1 MNIVSILFLL
11 IIRPLELFF
20 EVVFSFANRIVQN
33 PGLSIIF
40 LSLSMNFLVLPLYRR
55 ADQMQEEERDIS
67 AKLAPVIA
75 HIKKTFKGDQRFMML
90 QTYYRHNNY
99 KNRPGPF
106 QTLLHPCVFPFLPG
120 SRSNSPY

>member
-55 ADQMQEEERDIS
+55 AYQMQEE
-67 AKLAPVIA
+67 
-75 HIKKTFKGDQRFMML
+75 
-90 QTYYRHNNY
+90 
-99 KNRPGPF
+99 
-106 QTLLHPCVFPFLPG
+106 
-120 SRSNSPY
+120 